1 MIFLYIVV
9 IPDPMPQFRVLF
21 YQFTL
26 TLSFIFFF
34 QSCSPALMLEIS
46 PGTAEHIFEHKL
58 EKQSK
63 KVRLN
68 PGNPQILE
76 DACIDLVKYGYGFLL
91 ESADQLIF
99 EDYENSNDLYDRA
112 LENFAKAIEYGESA
126 LSIKYSN
133 YQKWN
138 RLGKFEAP
146 LFSVEDVSLIFWTG
160 GAYAGA
166 ITASRADPVWLIH
179 FPRIG
184 RLFQQALLLDP
195 DWNQGAL
202 YSALISYTM
211 LDPNPSENREEIAR
225 DYFKKAVLASDGKDC
240 GPYLALAE
248 KVSKANQDKSEF
260 ISLLNQALEIDNKVN
275 RELKLT
281 NVINK
286 KRARWLLDNID
297 EFFY

>member
-1 MIFLYIVV
+1 
-9 IPDPMPQFRVLF
+9 MPQLRVSF
-21 YQFTL
+21 YKLTL
-26 TLSFIFFF
+26 TLSFIFVF

-46 PGTAEHIFEHKL
+46 PGTSTRIFEHKL
-58 EKQSK
+58 KKQSK

-76 DACIDLVKYGYGFLL
+76 EACIDLVKYGYGFLL

-99 EDYENSNDLYDRA
+99 EDYENSNDLYDQA

-138 RLGKFEAP
+138 RLGKFEPP

-166 ITASRADPVWLIH
+166 ITASRTDPRWLIH

-184 RLFQQALLLDP
+184 RLFHQALLLDP
-195 DWNQGAL
+195 DWNKGAL
-202 YSALISYTM
+202 YSAMISYTM
-211 LDPNPSENREEIAR
+211 LEPNPSENREEIAR

-248 KVSKANQDKSEF
+248 KVSKTNQDKSEF

-275 RELKLT
+275 RELKLI

-286 KRARWLLDNID
+286 KRARWLLDNVD